1 PPFMMLLLYFSV
13 DRGVWRCLAN
23 TVRVTML
30 LSQGVLL
37 GLDDGQLHAENW
49 PIYVSLMFGGIV
61 GLLVGNRLAE
71 KVDAAA
77 FQRWLLLFLLAGACL
92 MLSSVNAVLSTGAA
106 FLVFLAAV
114 LVLVVPSLTS
124 RRVSQLG
131 LVTAEELCPA
141 SQAELENI
149 NEHIRLCEQA
159 KRLLRLLVG
168 EFFDLSFAILVQ
180 SFRHFDPFHGSIHF
194 PRGRLADRSN
204 RPDPGCFDGLY
215 YTRDECCGT
224 KHTAQAN
231 HPEYLVQSLYEQL
244 GMEQEYQRLTAR
256 RLEHLASL
264 ALPLWSRRVLELG
277 ARQGDLTH
285 FFTDRGCNVTIV
297 EPRKSN
303 IVTLRQRLF
312 LGHLFPEPGRVEIRS
327 MDVEDS
333 LPQGDWDIVFCYGLL
348 YHLQEPERFLEKVA
362 PLVSELLLLE
372 TVVSAFVRDA
382 DEPPEPASM
391 SLRGR
396 VRFLRREDIFRLLK
410 GLFPYAY
417 VPATQPNHEQ
427 FETEWAHQS
436 GRDAILEQLDRDPII
451 AHTNKDK
458 IKYYHEQLFRSHQ
471 MLLMDTATSEFL
483 FLNDFFDTKGEIG
496 LFVEVFGKTT
506 QYFLDALEGF
516 LGNCWDSV
524 GLLLM
529 VRIVDFYRKRMQQR
543 KVSCLDSYLDALQLL
558 LWPRLRVVLDAN
570 IVSLRKAYQQNLQ
583 PPTNNN
589 PHLVTRRF
597 AELAASL
604 YFLSS
609 SEDSGLPDTLQQPLA
624 AMRQEFCTLLSAM
637 ANRLDGQ
644 DSGLVFLV
652 NNHDL
657 VLTVFHER
665 HLPRNATSVF
675 EDLLRDQVQKF
686 VESQLMR
693 HYPDLVTFVKN
704 TEPAVAKIDEATAR
718 SQPSQSPPPGVDVQ
732 KMEQVVRN
740 FAANWKRERDQI
752 HQYVMVSF
760 SNFSNGMEILK
771 QVLTQLLLYY
781 TRLQKVILKTFP
793 QQQPA
798 FASEMVP
805 NTTILMEVR
814 RDNFA

>member
-1 PPFMMLLLYFSV
+1 MALHPSSRPLSMAYAEGAVFEPIDFADLHELLEAAQSS
-13 DRGVWRCLAN
+13 DAHK
-23 TVRVTML
+23 
-30 LSQGVLL
+30 
-37 GLDDGQLHAENW
+37 DD
-49 PIYVSLMFGGIV
+49 PV
-61 GLLVGNRLAE
+61 
-71 KVDAAA
+71 AAA
-77 FQRWLLLFLLAGACL
+77 
-92 MLSSVNAVLSTGAA
+92 
-106 FLVFLAAV
+106 
-114 LVLVVPSLTS
+114 
-124 RRVSQLG
+124 
-131 LVTAEELCPA
+131 
-141 SQAELENI
+141 
-149 NEHIRLCEQA
+149 
-159 KRLLRLLVG
+159 
-168 EFFDLSFAILVQ
+168 
-180 SFRHFDPFHGSIHF
+180 
-194 PRGRLADRSN
+194 
-204 RPDPGCFDGLY
+204 
-215 YTRDECCGT
+215 
-224 KHTAQAN
+224 
-231 HPEYLVQSLYEQL
+231 
-244 GMEQEYQRLTAR
+244 
-256 RLEHLASL
+256 
-264 ALPLWSRRVLELG
+264 LELG
-277 ARQGDLTH
+277 VRETKKVAANINSQLQLLEEESVGDYVASFDSFQDLHQEILATDAVLEKMERLLGTFQSDLSTISDEIRMLQGDSLQMNLKLQNRRALQSLMS
-285 FFTDRGCNVTIV
+285 DYVGSVV
-297 EPRKSN
+297 VSPQL
-303 IVTLRQRLF
+303 VRQICEEEINEAY
-312 LGHLFPEPGRVEIRS
+312 LGHLSELNKKLDHVKQQEMQKLPSCAQSAPELEKLRTKAVARIKDFLLQKINSLKKPRTNLQILQRNVLVRFKS
-327 MDVEDS
+327 MT
-333 LPQGDWDIVFCYGLL
+333 QF
-348 YHLQEPERFLEKVA
+348 LQEHH
-362 PLVSELLLLE
+362 
-372 TVVSAFVRDA
+372 SAVA
-382 DEPPEPASM
+382 DEVKLHYVATM
-391 SLRGR
+391 SAVYLKQFRTYVTSLQKLELEYSPTKSDLLVTNEGQSGAGR
-396 VRFLRREDIFRLLK
+396 LWDNLGLGRSVQLK
-410 GLFPYAY
+410 DKGNVFSL
-417 VPATQPNHEQ
+417 
-427 FETEWAHQS
+427 S

-652 NNHDL
+652 NNYDL

>member
-1 PPFMMLLLYFSV
+1 MADAEGAVFEPIDFADLHELLEAAQSS
-13 DRGVWRCLAN
+13 DAPK
-23 TVRVTML
+23 
-30 LSQGVLL
+30 
-37 GLDDGQLHAENW
+37 DD
-49 PIYVSLMFGGIV
+49 PV
-61 GLLVGNRLAE
+61 
-71 KVDAAA
+71 AAA
-77 FQRWLLLFLLAGACL
+77 
-92 MLSSVNAVLSTGAA
+92 
-106 FLVFLAAV
+106 
-114 LVLVVPSLTS
+114 
-124 RRVSQLG
+124 
-131 LVTAEELCPA
+131 
-141 SQAELENI
+141 
-149 NEHIRLCEQA
+149 
-159 KRLLRLLVG
+159 
-168 EFFDLSFAILVQ
+168 
-180 SFRHFDPFHGSIHF
+180 
-194 PRGRLADRSN
+194 
-204 RPDPGCFDGLY
+204 
-215 YTRDECCGT
+215 
-224 KHTAQAN
+224 
-231 HPEYLVQSLYEQL
+231 
-244 GMEQEYQRLTAR
+244 
-256 RLEHLASL
+256 
-264 ALPLWSRRVLELG
+264 LELG
-277 ARQGDLTH
+277 VRETKKVAANIDSQLQLLEEESVGDYVASFDSFQDLHQEILATDAVLEKMERLLGTFQSDLSTISDEIRMLQGDSLQMNLKLQNRRALQSLMS
-285 FFTDRGCNVTIV
+285 DYVGSVV
-297 EPRKSN
+297 VSPQL
-303 IVTLRQRLF
+303 VRQICEEEINEAY
-312 LGHLFPEPGRVEIRS
+312 LGHLSELNKKLDHVKQQEMQKLPSCAQSAPELEKLRTKAVARIKDFLLQKINSLKKPRTNLQILQRNVLVRFKS
-327 MDVEDS
+327 MT
-333 LPQGDWDIVFCYGLL
+333 QF
-348 YHLQEPERFLEKVA
+348 LQEHH
-362 PLVSELLLLE
+362 
-372 TVVSAFVRDA
+372 SAVA
-382 DEPPEPASM
+382 DEVKMHYVATM
-391 SLRGR
+391 SAVYLKQFRTYVTSLQKLELEYSPTKSDLLVTNEGQSGAGR
-396 VRFLRREDIFRLLK
+396 LWDNLGLGRSVQLK
-410 GLFPYAY
+410 DKGNVFSL
-417 VPATQPNHEQ
+417 
-427 FETEWAHQS
+427 S

-583 PPTNNN
+583 APTNNN

-597 AELAASL
+597 SELAASL

-652 NNHDL
+652 NNYDL

-665 HLPRNATSVF
+665 HLSRNATSVF

>member
-1 PPFMMLLLYFSV
+1 MNLKLQNRRALQSLMSDYVSSVVVSPQLVRQICEEEINEAYLGYLSELNKKLDHVKQQEMQRLPSCAQSAPELEKLRTKAVARIKDFLLQKVNSLKKPKTNLQILQRNVLVRFKSMTQF
-13 DRGVWRCLAN
+13 LAEHHGAVAEEVKAHYVG
-23 TVRVTML
+23 TMSAVYLKQFRTYVTSLQKLELEYSPTKSDL
-30 LSQGVLL
+30 LVNEQPSAGRLWDNL
-37 GLDDGQLHAENW
+37 GLGRSVQLKDKGN
-49 PIYVSLMFGGIV
+49 VFSL
-61 GLLVGNRLAE
+61 
-71 KVDAAA
+71 
-77 FQRWLLLFLLAGACL
+77 
-92 MLSSVNAVLSTGAA
+92 
-106 FLVFLAAV
+106 
-114 LVLVVPSLTS
+114 
-124 RRVSQLG
+124 
-131 LVTAEELCPA
+131 
-141 SQAELENI
+141 
-149 NEHIRLCEQA
+149 
-159 KRLLRLLVG
+159 
-168 EFFDLSFAILVQ
+168 
-180 SFRHFDPFHGSIHF
+180 
-194 PRGRLADRSN
+194 
-204 RPDPGCFDGLY
+204 
-215 YTRDECCGT
+215 
-224 KHTAQAN
+224 
-231 HPEYLVQSLYEQL
+231 
-244 GMEQEYQRLTAR
+244 
-256 RLEHLASL
+256 
-264 ALPLWSRRVLELG
+264 
-277 ARQGDLTH
+277 
-285 FFTDRGCNVTIV
+285 
-297 EPRKSN
+297 
-303 IVTLRQRLF
+303 
-312 LGHLFPEPGRVEIRS
+312 
-327 MDVEDS
+327 
-333 LPQGDWDIVFCYGLL
+333 
-348 YHLQEPERFLEKVA
+348 
-362 PLVSELLLLE
+362 
-372 TVVSAFVRDA
+372 
-382 DEPPEPASM
+382 
-391 SLRGR
+391 
-396 VRFLRREDIFRLLK
+396 
-410 GLFPYAY
+410 
-417 VPATQPNHEQ
+417 
-427 FETEWAHQS
+427 S
-436 GRDAILEQLDRDPII
+436 GRDAILEQLDKDPII

-458 IKYYHEQLFRSHQ
+458 VKYYHEQLFRSHQ

-483 FLNDFFDTKGEIG
+483 FLNDFFDTRGDQQ

-506 QYFLDALEGF
+506 QYFLDSMEAF
-516 LGNCWDSV
+516 LANCWDSV

-543 KVSCLDSYLDALQLL
+543 QVSCLDSYLDALQLL
-558 LWPRLRVVLDAN
+558 LWPRLRVVLEAN
-570 IVSLRKAYQQNLQ
+570 IISLRKAQTVHQAPSN
-583 PPTNNN
+583 TN

-609 SEDSGLPDTLQQPLA
+609 REDTGLPDNLQQPLSM
-624 AMRQEFCTLLSAM
+624 MRQEFCTLLSAL

-652 NNHDL
+652 NNYDL

-665 HLPRNATSVF
+665 HLSRAATSVF
-675 EDLLRDQVQKF
+675 EDLHTDQVQKF